1 MKNQDKIKDM
11 LERLKH
17 FETHQLEAGD
27 EYGAEVLYR
36 AGQMI
41 QELEGTI
48 VDMCHPEFGS
58 VWLHIDDLTR
68 DINKAIKAL
77 DEIIDFG
84 SLSCYCGDRAEEIL
98 DELKDYREGEN
109 ETD

>member
-1 MKNQDKIKDM
+1 MDNVKDM

-48 VDMCHPEFGS
+48 TDMSHPEFGS
-58 VWLHIDDLTR
+58 VWIHIDNLTR
-68 DINKAIKAL
+68 DINKAIKAF
-77 DEIIDFG
+77 DDIIEFG
-84 SLSCYCGDRAEEIL
+84 SWSCYCGERTENIL
-98 DELKDYREGEN
+98 DELSDYREGEEN
-109 ETD
+109 D

>member
-41 QELEGTI
+41 QELEAAIT
-48 VDMCHPEFGS
+48 DMSHPEFGS
-58 VWLHIDDLTR
+58 VWMHIDDLTR
-68 DINKAIKAL
+68 DIKKAL
-77 DEIIDFG
+77 KAFDDIIDFG
-84 SLSCYCGDRAEEIL
+84 SWSCYCRARAEEIL
-98 DELKDYREGEN
+98 DELSDYQGDEN
-109 ETD
+109 GN